1 MLASRP
7 LSAEML
13 SAKRQLIGMLGLEVP
28 SKRTLDAAS
37 AISLGN
43 EGAIILRALLD
54 AIGAVGA
61 VDAVR
66 VAVCVRH
73 PALISDPGYHMR
85 YQAELGD
92 VDFITG
98 DYLAE
103 VNIAENA
110 QAHAA
115 GTHPGWEQT
124 AWDGIEQTIDL
135 LAEKRIKVIVNGGAH
150 NPQGLAEKVQEL
162 VTSKGLDLKV
172 AFVLGDNLIEEMK
185 DIREKGLPPHLDSNN
200 SDVTVAEHTLDLLE
214 KNDKP
219 IVSANAYLGAR
230 EIVKGLEHGAD
241 IIIAGRVA
249 DASPVIGAAWY
260 WHGWADTDYDELAG
274 ALIAGHLIECS
285 GYVTGANFAGFY
297 EYPLEYLFDIT
308 FGIAEVE
315 KDGTCVVTKHN
326 AKKGFVT
333 EDTVKCQFLY
343 ELQGNVYLNSDVKA
357 ILDDVQV
364 KAEGKNRVRL
374 WGIKGAPPPPTTKLA
389 VFYRAGYQS
398 EIVVNATG
406 YGTAEKFELYERM
419 LKFGLKRLGILD
431 KFDVL
436 EFQRIGVPESNPKSQ
451 LRSTTYLR
459 IFAEASD
466 ANVNLGLTSLLGEF
480 AMQHYSGFHST
491 SDHRTAIPKPYISYY
506 PAIYPQSSLKTSIN
520 ILQAGASSET
530 QSIPTTPPPRF
541 EDLGKRES
549 YETRNSSDL
558 SSFGQTTR
566 TRLGDVALARSGDKG
581 GNANIGFFIPTQ
593 LPSAYPASSSL
604 YADAWD
610 WLRSYLTIPKL
621 KDMFG
626 ESWSDKFYIE
636 RVEFPKIMAVHF
648 VVYGVLG
655 RGVSGSSRLDSF
667 AKGMGDWL
675 RDVEVDV
682 PVKLLEGRK
691 KGPDAGAV
699 NGSRL

>member
-1 MLASRP
+1 MSTPDYTTRWTSQRGRRP
-7 LSAEML
+7 
-13 SAKRQLIGMLGLEVP
+13 
-28 SKRTLDAAS
+28 
-37 AISLGN
+37 
-43 EGAIILRALLD
+43 
-54 AIGAVGA
+54 
-61 VDAVR
+61 VR
-66 VAVCVRH
+66 IANCSGYK
-73 PALISDPGYHMR
+73 ADPGYHMR
-85 YQAELGD
+85 YQAEFGD

-110 QAHAA
+110 QAHSA

-135 LAEKRIKVIVNGGAH
+135 LAEKRIKVVINGGAH
-150 NPQGLAEKVQEL
+150 NPRGLAEKVQEL
-162 VTSKGLDLKV
+162 VTSRRLDLKV
-172 AFVLGDNLIEEMK
+172 AFVLGDNLIEEMR
-185 DIREKGLPPHLDSNN
+185 DVREKGLPPHFDSDN
-200 SDVTVAEHTLDLLE
+200 SEVTFAEHTLDLLE

-219 IVSANAYLGAR
+219 VVSANAYLGAR
-230 EIVKGLEHGAD
+230 EIVKGLEQGAD
-241 IIIAGRVA
+241 IVIAGRVA

-260 WHGWADTDYDELAG
+260 WYSWAGTDYDELAG

-285 GYVTGANFAGFY
+285 GYVTGSNFAGFY
-297 EYPLEYLFDIT
+297 EYPFEDLFDIT

-315 KDGTCVVTKHN
+315 KDGTCIITKHD

-357 ILDDVQV
+357 ILDGVEV
-364 KAEGKNRVRL
+364 KAGGKNRVRV

-406 YGTAEKFELYERM
+406 YGTAEKFNLYERM

-436 EFQRIGVPESNPKSQ
+436 EFQRIGVPESDPRSQ

-459 IFAEASD
+459 IFAEAND
-466 ANVNLGLTSLLGEF
+466 ANTNLGLASLLGEF

-491 SDHRTAIPKPYISYY
+491 SDHRTAIPRPYISYY
-506 PAIYPQSSLKTSIN
+506 PAIYPQSSLRTSIN
-520 ILQAGASSET
+520 ILQRSGPADAAEVK
-530 QSIPTTPPPRF
+530 SIPTTPPPRF
-541 EDLGKRES
+541 ENLSKRES
-549 YETRNSSDL
+549 YETRNPVEL
-558 SSFGQTTR
+558 SSLGQTTR
-566 TRLGDVALARSGDKG
+566 ARLGDIALARSGDKG

-593 LPSAYPASSSL
+593 LPSAYPADSPL
-604 YADAWD
+604 YSESWD
-610 WLRSYLTIPKL
+610 WLRTYLTIPKL
-621 KDMFG
+621 KEMFG

-636 RVEFPKIMAVHF
+636 RVEFPNIMAVHF

-675 RDVEVDV
+675 RDVVVDV
-682 PVKLLEGRK
+682 PVKLLEGRRK
-691 KGPDAGAV
+691 ALNGNAV